1 MLPPERAKTRAAAV
15 EETRMLKRM
24 VVFLAVPIFAVAVAS
39 AAFAQAPGDAV
50 PDEIPD
56 GYLEGTWAIGGSEA
70 CGDATTEHF
79 RFAAD
84 GTFSTVQ
91 RDQPTATGFWH
102 LVDDKLDL
110 HMVSS
115 PAFFHDQ
122 LQPFS
127 GQYTYYYA
135 QALLFDIE
143 DQAFRMVAYLGG
155 QLRGANLARCP

>member
-1 MLPPERAKTRAAAV
+1 
-15 EETRMLKRM
+15 MLKRF
-24 VVFLAVPIFAVAVAS
+24 VAFLAVPTFAVALAS
-39 AAFAQAPGDAV
+39 GAFAQDSPEEV

-70 CGDATTEHF
+70 CGAETTEHMTF
-79 RFAAD
+79 DAN
-84 GTFSTVQ
+84 GTFATVQ
-91 RDQPTATGFWH
+91 GGEPTATGFWH

-115 PAFFHDQ
+115 PAFFDDQ
-122 LQPFS
+122 LQPFA

-143 DQAFRMVAYLGG
+143 DQAFRMVAYMGG

>member
-1 MLPPERAKTRAAAV
+1 
-15 EETRMLKRM
+15 MLKRT
-24 VVFLAVPIFAVAVAS
+24 VAFLAVPTFAAALAS
-39 AAFAQAPGDAV
+39 AAFAQDP

-70 CGDATTEHF
+70 CGAAATEHF

-84 GTFSTVQ
+84 GTFATVQ
-91 RDQPTATGFWH
+91 GDQPTATGFWH

-115 PAFFHDQ
+115 PAFFDDQ
-122 LQPFS
+122 LQPFT

-143 DQAFRMVAYLGG
+143 DQTFRMVASMAG
-155 QLRGANLARCP
+155 QLRGANLTRCP

>member
-1 MLPPERAKTRAAAV
+1 LTRSRGGAGRTISAQQARAATV
-15 EETRMLKRM
+15 EERECSSGPSPFWQYRPSPSPWLRQPSRKSLRRRCSRRSPT
-24 VVFLAVPIFAVAVAS
+24 
-39 AAFAQAPGDAV
+39 
-50 PDEIPD
+50 
-56 GYLEGTWAIGGSEA
+56 AIS
-70 CGDATTEHF
+70 ATTEHF

-84 GTFSTVQ
+84 GTFTTVQ
-91 RDQPTATGFWH
+91 ANQPTSVGFWQ
-102 LVDDKLDL
+102 LTDDKLDL

-122 LQPFS
+122 LQPFA

-155 QLRGANLARCP
+155 QLRGANLGRCP

>member
-1 MLPPERAKTRAAAV
+1 MP
-15 EETRMLKRM
+15 KRS
-24 VVFLAVPIFAVAVAS
+24 VAFLAVPAFALALAS
-39 AAFAQAPGDAV
+39 AAFAQDPS
-50 PDEIPD
+50 DEIPD

-70 CGDATTEHF
+70 CGADTTEHLSF
-79 RFAAD
+79 D
-84 GTFSTVQ
+84 VNGTFTTVQ
-91 RDQPTATGFWH
+91 GDQSTAVGFWH

-115 PAFFHDQ
+115 PAFFDDQ
-122 LQPFS
+122 LQPFT

-143 DQAFRMVAYLGG
+143 DQAFRMVAYMGG

>member
-1 MLPPERAKTRAAAV
+1 
-15 EETRMLKRM
+15 MLKRT
-24 VVFLAVPIFAVAVAS
+24 VAFLAVPTFAVALAS
-39 AAFAQAPGDAV
+39 AALAQQAPDES
-50 PDEIPD
+50 PEIPD
-56 GYLEGTWAIGGSEA
+56 GYLEGTWAIGGGEA
-70 CGDATTEHF
+70 CGTETAEHF

-84 GTFSTVQ
+84 GTFTTVQ
-91 RDQPTATGFWH
+91 GDQPTATGFWH

-115 PAFFHDQ
+115 PAFFDDQ
-122 LQPFS
+122 LQPFA

-143 DQAFRMVAYLGG
+143 DQAFRMVASMGG